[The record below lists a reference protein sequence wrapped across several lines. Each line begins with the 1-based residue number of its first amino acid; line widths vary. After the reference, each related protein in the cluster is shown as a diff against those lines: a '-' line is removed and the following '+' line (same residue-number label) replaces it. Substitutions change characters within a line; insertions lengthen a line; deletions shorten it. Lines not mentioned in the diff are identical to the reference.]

1 MKQAVFMLLIIMFIT
16 LVFPVFGQKV
26 QYVNIEESKNEMEEK
41 KTENQDLRIA
51 VNDMRLE
58 NEQLSEEIAQNNYT
72 VFKISE
78 VIGTIDYLLRT
89 MHIILENTKNE
100 EYKGEIQAFIDDN
113 ENKRETLQE
122 KQKSI
127 HETTDAKKSQL
138 EENKAQIRVMNDQ
151 METNQN
157 RIFYLKSAMSETQK
171 IEDKIKAYSQK
182 IDDMIEQLEL
192 ED

>member
-78 VIGTIDYLLRT
+78 VIGTIDYLLKT
-89 MHIILENTKNE
+89 MEFILENTKNE

-113 ENKRETLQE
+113 ENKRETLRE

-171 IEDKIKAYSQK
+171 IEDKINAYIQK
-182 IDDMIEQLEL
+182 IDDMI
-192 ED
+192 